1 MRNLNLKGEIMG
13 KVKSIY
19 YFLENNQ
26 LNELEIESIL
36 FVDDRKEITF
46 KKLNTDEGGNHG

>member
-1 MRNLNLKGEIMG
+1 LKTFKGVIMG

-36 FVDDRKEITF
+36 SVDDRKEITF
-46 KKLNTDEGGNHG
+46 KKLNTDEGGNYG